1 MKEEIKFG
9 KINTGRGYN
18 PRREHIVAYAIEEL
32 GDGNSVVT
40 FVDEVRQI
48 TGEIVISYEEVSSGD
63 ILRNYDEGNY
73 VDLSFDHP
81 MVERI
86 MVGNL

>member
-1 MKEEIKFG
+1 MSRMIKFG
-9 KINTGRGYN
+9 QIDTGRGYN
-18 PRREHIVAYAIEEL
+18 PRRDHIINYAIEEIEE
-32 GDGNSVVT
+32 GNSVVT

-48 TGEIVISYEEVSSGD
+48 TGEILISYEDVLPGD

-81 MVERI
+81 MVETI
-86 MVGNL
+86 MSRDL